1 MLLTIEGRSAPRDKQ
16 ETTMTK
22 KMMLKTVL
30 TFAALTLAQ
39 LSTAHAGGGYPGS
52 NSAGQTPKHVFPGD
66 TGLPAHHSGGDVKPP
81 KPQLLRDRI
90 PPKIHGPF
98 PGPMPG
104 VDPRTQ

>member
-52 NSAGQTPKHVFPGD
+52 NKAAIAAGPH
-66 TGLPAHHSGGDVKPP
+66 PAENSRAV
-81 KPQLLRDRI
+81 
-90 PPKIHGPF
+90 
-98 PGPMPG
+98 
-104 VDPRTQ
+104 PRTHARRGPPYAVN